1 MGTPTYWGSFFFSRW
16 PTSQTGV
23 SASFC
28 LLALSSLQS
37 LPATLCRYRGLRG
50 LIVSPAEPLPDWP
63 MTANDGGN
71 SPSVTGSPRI
81 LYILCALLLKIAPR
95 WEAEEK
101 TEGER
106 DGFCRRIP

>member
-1 MGTPTYWGSFFFSRW
+1 
-16 PTSQTGV
+16 
-23 SASFC
+23 
-28 LLALSSLQS
+28 
-37 LPATLCRYRGLRG
+37 
-50 LIVSPAEPLPDWP
+50 

-71 SPSVTGSPRI
+71 SPSVTGNPRI

-95 WEAEEK
+95 WEEEEK